1 MSLREVLHAEPVYLT
16 SNSWYIH
23 IPAVMKVEKDVF
35 EQLWN
40 LRDNFDQQHLVMFGK
55 RVPIPRR
62 QGLFSTRDVSYK
74 FSGISVPSRPL
85 ASHPFLQTLLDQVSD
100 THKAVFANWYETG
113 QDYVGAHSDN
123 EKDLARGS
131 CIISVSLN
139 ATRTFR
145 VKRKSKCAAEC
156 KADKIDFQ
164 LGGAFQREFLRE
176 VPKKTAAVEDARR
189 INFTIRKYLPQD
201 KSGMKRKKDQCD
213 LMYETLRA
221 VDGTASDWDKA
232 CRKMP
237 EAFSDKPHAESAKLM
252 DGILDNQFN
261 YLASEREDD
270 PITPNAYE
278 SYIDMVTQY
287 PDNNNTQTY
296 ALPT

>member
-1 MSLREVLHAEPVYLT
+1 
-16 SNSWYIH
+16 
-23 IPAVMKVEKDVF
+23 
-35 EQLWN
+35 
-40 LRDNFDQQHLVMFGK
+40 
-55 RVPIPRR
+55 
-62 QGLFSTRDVSYK
+62 
-74 FSGISVPSRPL
+74 
-85 ASHPFLQTLLDQVSD
+85 
-100 THKAVFANWYETG
+100 
-113 QDYVGAHSDN
+113 
-123 EKDLARGS
+123 
-131 CIISVSLN
+131 
-139 ATRTFR
+139 
-145 VKRKSKCAAEC
+145 
-156 KADKIDFQ
+156 
-164 LGGAFQREFLRE
+164 
-176 VPKKTAAVEDARR
+176 
-189 INFTIRKYLPQD
+189 
-201 KSGMKRKKDQCD
+201 
-213 LMYETLRA
+213 MYETLRA